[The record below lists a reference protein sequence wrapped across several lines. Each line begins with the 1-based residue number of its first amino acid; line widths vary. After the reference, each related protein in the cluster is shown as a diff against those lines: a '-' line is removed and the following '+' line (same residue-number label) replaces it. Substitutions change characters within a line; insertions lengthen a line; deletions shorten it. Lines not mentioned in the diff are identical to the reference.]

1 MRTQIRNDLNLCL
14 DVELTKN
21 GALLLWIILNVIIWA
36 YFSSYAVLA
45 VHVVEI
51 LRWFKSHWRIEIKG
65 VNE

>member
-1 MRTQIRNDLNLCL
+1 MRTQIRNDLNLCM
-14 DVELTKN
+14 DIELTKN
-21 GALLLWIILNVIIWA
+21 GALLLWIILNTIIWA
-36 YFSSYAVLA
+36 YFSPYAVLT

>member
-1 MRTQIRNDLNLCL
+1 MRTQIRNDLNSCM
-14 DVELTKN
+14 DIELTKN

-36 YFSSYAVLA
+36 YFSMYAVLA

-51 LRWFKSHWRIEIKG
+51 LRWFRSHWRIEIKG